1 MLIKSLEELLVCP
14 IAPSIGD
21 NVFQLIPCGH
31 CHSRLAWMS
40 SQTLEHNHCTVCD
53 ARIEGIGPP
62 LPVGQIRDVLEEL
75 NNESKKLESRAED
88 STYAASIMSYAA
100 SSRASL
106 AERRPS
112 IPRSFDSL
120 SSKWDK
126 IQDLPTRLFKR
137 TDSGLRR
144 SSVSTDSEQRS
155 LLRVSREASEIRG
168 MFVWNVIN

>member
-40 SQTLEHNHCTVCD
+40 SQTLEHNHCTVCN
-53 ARIEGIGPP
+53 ARIEGVGPP
-62 LPVGQIRDVLEEL
+62 LPVGKIGDLLEEL

-88 STYAASIMSYAA
+88 STYAASIMSSAA
-100 SSRASL
+100 SSRASF

-112 IPRSFDSL
+112 VQRSFDSH
-120 SSKWDK
+120 SSFRDK
-126 IQDLPTRLFKR
+126 IHELPRLFKR
-137 TDSGLRR
+137 SDSGLRR

-155 LLRVSREASEIRG
+155 LLRVSRDASEIRG
-168 MFVWNVIN
+168 IFFATLLI